1 MRPVNLLPPEDRRG
15 EHAPLRAGFA
25 SYAIIGVLVVALVGV
40 VLVIMTG
47 NQITDSKAE
56 LASLQARKA
65 QADVAASKLAPY
77 QDFATLSAARSETVS
92 SLAQTRFDWERVL
105 NELALVIPHRVTLDS
120 LTGSAGAGGA
130 DSGASTSADPSI
142 TGPSLQL
149 AGCAEGQNGVA
160 RFLAALRDIDGV
172 TRVGM
177 QSSQLGEQS
186 DAATGAAAP
195 APGGDATA
203 SSCQTKPSIARF
215 EITVAFDA
223 VPVPESATVPP
234 TGTPTPAATTSTTPA
249 GTTSTTP
256 AATTSTTTDD
266 SGVAATQSEQQ
277 AAKDSADQQVSDANS
292 GAAAVGMGN

>member
-25 SYAIIGVLVVALVGV
+25 SYAIIGVLVVALLGV

-92 SLAQTRFDWERVL
+92 SLAQTRFDGERVL

-234 TGTPTPAATTSTTPA
+234 TGTPTPAATTSTT
-249 GTTSTTP
+249 
-256 AATTSTTTDD
+256 DD

>member
-1 MRPVNLLPPEDRRG
+1 M
-15 EHAPLRAGFA
+15 
-25 SYAIIGVLVVALVGV
+25 LVVALLGV

-56 LASLQARKA
+56 LASLEARQA
-65 QADVAASKLAPY
+65 QADLAAEKLAPY

-120 LTGSAGAGGA
+120 LTGSAGAGAA
-130 DSGASTSADPSI
+130 DSGASTSAADPSI

-195 APGGDATA
+195 AAGGDATS

-234 TGTPTPAATTSTTPA
+234 TGTPAATTTTTTP
-249 GTTSTTP
+249 TTTTP
-256 AATTSTTTDD
+256 DD
-266 SGVAATQSEQQ
+266 SGVAATQSEEQ
-277 AAKDSADQQVSDANS
+277 AAKDSADKQVSDANS

>member
-25 SYAIIGVLVVALVGV
+25 SYAIIGVLVVALLGV

-56 LASLQARKA
+56 LASLQARQA
-65 QADVAASKLAPY
+65 QADLAASKLAPY

-234 TGTPTPAATTSTTPA
+234 TGTPTPATTTSPVPATTTSTTPA
-249 GTTSTTP
+249 
-256 AATTSTTTDD
+256 TTTDD
-266 SGVAATQSEQQ
+266 SGVAATQSEEQ
-277 AAKDSADQQVSDANS
+277 AAKDSADQQVSDAHS

>member
-1 MRPVNLLPPEDRRG
+1 MWPRPSSR
-15 EHAPLRAGFA
+15 
-25 SYAIIGVLVVALVGV
+25 
-40 VLVIMTG
+40 
-47 NQITDSKAE
+47 
-56 LASLQARKA
+56 
-65 QADVAASKLAPY
+65 PY

-130 DSGASTSADPSI
+130 DSGASTSSADPSI

-249 GTTSTTP
+249 
-256 AATTSTTTDD
+256 ATTSTTTDD

>member
-56 LASLQARKA
+56 LASLQARQA
-65 QADVAASKLAPY
+65 QADLAASKLAPY

-234 TGTPTPAATTSTTPA
+234 TGTPTPATTTSPTPATTTSTTPA
-249 GTTSTTP
+249 
-256 AATTSTTTDD
+256 TTTDD
-266 SGVAATQSEQQ
+266 SGVAATQSEEQ
-277 AAKDSADQQVSDANS
+277 AAKDSADQQVSDAHS
-292 GAAAVGMGN
+292 GAAAVGVGN

>member
-25 SYAIIGVLVVALVGV
+25 SYAIIGVLVVALLGV

-249 GTTSTTP
+249 
-256 AATTSTTTDD
+256 ATTSTTTDD

>member
-25 SYAIIGVLVVALVGV
+25 SYAIIGVLVVALLGV

-142 TGPSLQL
+142 TGPPLQL

-249 GTTSTTP
+249 
-256 AATTSTTTDD
+256 ATTSTTTDD

>member
-25 SYAIIGVLVVALVGV
+25 SYAIIGVLVVALLGV

-56 LASLQARKA
+56 LASLQARQA
-65 QADVAASKLAPY
+65 QADLAASKLAPY

-130 DSGASTSADPSI
+130 DTGASTSSADPSI

-234 TGTPTPAATTSTTPA
+234 TGTPTPATTTSPTPATTTSTTPA
-249 GTTSTTP
+249 
-256 AATTSTTTDD
+256 TTTDD

-292 GAAAVGMGN
+292 GAAAVGVGN

>member
-56 LASLQARKA
+56 LASLQARQA
-65 QADVAASKLAPY
+65 QADLAASKLAPY

-130 DSGASTSADPSI
+130 DTGTSTSSADPSI

-234 TGTPTPAATTSTTPA
+234 TGTPTPATTTSPTPATTTSTTPA
-249 GTTSTTP
+249 
-256 AATTSTTTDD
+256 TTTDD
-266 SGVAATQSEQQ
+266 SGVAATQSEEQ
-277 AAKDSADQQVSDANS
+277 AAKDSADQQVSDADS
-292 GAAAVGMGN
+292 GAAAVGVGN

>member
-56 LASLQARKA
+56 LASLQARQA
-65 QADVAASKLAPY
+65 QADLAASKLAPY

-130 DSGASTSADPSI
+130 DTGASTSSADPSI

-172 TRVGM
+172 TRVG
-177 QSSQLGEQS
+177 
-186 DAATGAAAP
+186 DAELAARRAERRRDAVRRAP

-223 VPVPESATVPP
+223 VPAPESAD
-234 TGTPTPAATTSTTPA
+234 GAADGHADPRDHDFADPGDHNIDDPRDDHRRLGRRRHPERGAGGEGLGRPA
-249 GTTSTTP
+249 GLRRP
-256 AATTSTTTDD
+256 LRR
-266 SGVAATQSEQQ
+266 GGRGGGQR
-277 AAKDSADQQVSDANS
+277 
-292 GAAAVGMGN
+292 